1 MKQLYALLLLGTL
14 AQGQWHYSGHIDWT
28 NQGYLTRPDDK
39 HSTNNTLFTELE
51 AEYQKNDL
59 ELQAK
64 VSAQLDSYDLQE
76 SSQKNER
83 SFVRLDEL
91 YATYS
96 FEDDAV
102 MAGKGV
108 RFWGA
113 LEVDNIVDG
122 FNPDDLRS
130 DLMEPDKLGVWHAA
144 FTHYTDSG
152 EVELLVKLREE
163 DQPMAAY
170 PYVYYFFP
178 EFVTYDDDLGTEK
191 SRYRPS
197 FYLKW
202 SGSTDTEYALDYAF
216 IIENGYDSQRYF
228 QADVLLTNFK
238 EQAYLVNKLMS
249 YNTLVT
255 GATLWKLEALYSDVL
270 NDGKVSDYWHVGVGV
285 EHTLSQIYGSADL
298 GLIGEYYRYET
309 VESGKLTDLE
319 LFELFQDDLFLGM
332 RYSFNDVDDA
342 SIVGGVVLDLE
353 YDEQSYYVEY
363 ETRVAETF
371 KLKADYRYIE
381 PSEDTLTA
389 FNLMGRHQRIS
400 VKIGYY
406 F

>member
-1 MKQLYALLLLGTL
+1 MLLLLSAL
-14 AQGQWHYSGHIDWT
+14 AQAEWEFSGHADWT
-28 NQGYLTRPDDK
+28 SQVYLTHPEEK
-39 HSTNNTLFTELE
+39 HSTNNTLFTQVE
-51 AEYQKNDL
+51 AGYLKGDFEAHTKI
-59 ELQAK
+59 
-64 VSAQLDSYDLQE
+64 SAQLDSYDLQG

-83 SFVRLDEL
+83 SFIRLDEL
-91 YATYS
+91 YGSYS

-102 MAGKGV
+102 MAGKGI

-130 DLMEPDKLGVWHAA
+130 DLMDPDKLGVWHAA
-144 FTHYTDSG
+144 YTHYTQSG
-152 EVELLVKLREE
+152 EIELLVKLREE
-163 DQPMAAY
+163 KQPMAAF

-178 EFVTYDDDLGTEK
+178 EFVTYDDDLLTES

-197 FYLKW
+197 VYLKW

-228 QADVLLTNFK
+228 QADGLPTNFK

-255 GATLWKLEALYSDVL
+255 GATLWKLEVLYSDVI
-270 NDGKVSDYWHVGVGV
+270 NDKKVSDYWHLGVGI
-285 EHTLSQIYGSADL
+285 EHTLSQVYGSADL
-298 GLIGEYYRYET
+298 GLISEYYRYET
-309 VESGKLTDLE
+309 IESGKLTDLE
-319 LFELFQDDLFLGM
+319 LFEVFQDDLFLGM
-332 RYSFNDVDDA
+332 RCSFNDADDA
-342 SIVGGVVLDLE
+342 AIVGGVVLDLE

-389 FNLMGRHQRIS
+389 FNLMGRHQRVSI
-400 VKIGYY
+400 KIGYY